1 LEGER
6 MNKKSWQIFA
16 AKIADKLMDAGNIAF
31 GALVIGQLISGQPF
45 NWTLALLGF
54 GAWVALYLLS
64 FFAVIIGGE
73 E

>member
-1 LEGER
+1 

-45 NWTLALLGF
+45 NWTL
-54 GAWVALYLLS
+54 
-64 FFAVIIGGE
+64 
-73 E
+73 